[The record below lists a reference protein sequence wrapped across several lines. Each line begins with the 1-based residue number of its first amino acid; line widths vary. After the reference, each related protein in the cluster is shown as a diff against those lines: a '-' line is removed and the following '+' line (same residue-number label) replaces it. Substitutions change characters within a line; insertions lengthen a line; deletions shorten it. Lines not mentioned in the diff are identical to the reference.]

1 MFWNNVTVIHFTYFT
16 ADNGLNIFLSF
27 IKVQVIKWEHAPVYH
42 EECTRKYR
50 YISRSLELCK
60 MYQVHAHAT
69 FTLTKFL
76 LLLLNKTRGM

>member
-16 ADNGLNIFLSF
+16 AHNGLNIFLLF
-27 IKVQVIKWEHAPVYH
+27 IEVQVIKWGHAPVYN

-60 MYQVHAHAT
+60 IYQVHAHAT
-69 FTLTKFL
+69 FTLTKIPFL
-76 LLLLNKTRGM
+76 VIK